1 MSLNFDEFNSV
12 VKIFDKQSSMLQDQP
27 YLWRKIDDK
36 YSSLSWKEVRN
47 NVEIFS
53 TALKNLGILAGDRV
67 VIVSENRP
75 EWQIADLSI
84 MAIGAISVPAYTT
97 STTNDYEYIIKHSG
111 ARCIIVSN
119 HDLANKVLPAV
130 LNSHMCQTVIKINDD
145 NKNYDVPI
153 TVLSWNSLINENN
166 NSVLQLTES
175 IKNHKR
181 TDTACIIYTS
191 GTGGNPKGV
200 MLSHGAMLA
209 NCTGCKYLLEDIV
222 SSLKEIRFLS
232 WLPLSH
238 SYEHTITFY
247 MIGIGAQIYYAEGIE
262 KLLVNMAEAR
272 PHFMT
277 AVPRFYDSLH
287 ARISQGL
294 KKQSKVSQF
303 FFKETLRLGKKTYFN
318 EPLSFFEKKFN
329 GLLNK
334 IVRKKVNKRFGGS
347 LKALVSGGA
356 ALNFEVGLYLSA
368 LGLPLLQGYGQTETA
383 PVVSANPPHKIK
395 LDTVGPVFK
404 GTKVKIAE
412 DGEILVSGENVMNG
426 YWNDPK
432 ATSSTLINGWI
443 HTGDIGELDE
453 EGYLKITDRKKDIIV
468 NAGGDNISPSRVEE
482 KLNIEPEIAQ
492 SMMYGDFKNY
502 LVAIL
507 VPDRDYAQEWAK
519 DHHKE
524 FNIKKLNQDSD
535 FIKMIK
541 TTTERV
547 NKKLSQIEQVR
558 KFLLIDE
565 EFTVENNM
573 MTPTLKVR
581 RFKVKEKYQN
591 QLEALY

>member
-1 MSLNFDEFNSV
+1 MKLQNLNNLLELFFSQYEKQDNK
-12 VKIFDKQSSMLQDQP
+12 KIL
-27 YLWRKIDDK
+27 L
-36 YSSLSWKEVRN
+36 SSLKDPNKNFSWEKTLCSIIN
-47 NVEIFS
+47 LSNEIS
-53 TALKNLGILAGDRV
+53 KHIKKGERCLLI
-67 VIVSENRP
+67 SENRP
-75 EWQIADLSI
+75 EWFISDLSI
-84 MAIGAISVPAYTT
+84 MLSGGITVPAYTT
-97 STTNDYEYIIKHSG
+97 YIERDYEYIINDCKPSL
-111 ARCIIVSN
+111 IFVSN
-119 HDLANKVLPAV
+119 EDQFKKIKNILPEKDFIKKVFSFDN
-130 LNSHMCQTVIKINDD
+130 LNQINF
-145 NKNYDVPI
+145 KNYIHVENFFKEFDI
-153 TVLSWNSLINENN
+153 NSNKIPKVN
-166 NSVLQLTES
+166 
-175 IKNHKR
+175 IARK
-181 TDTACIIYTS
+181 DPACIIYTS
-191 GTGGNPKGV
+191 GTQGNPKGV
-200 MLSHGAMLA
+200 ILSHGGILN
-209 NCTGCKYLLEDIV
+209 NCEGAYELIQPLLSEQT
-222 SSLKEIRFLS
+222 RFLT

-238 SYEHTITFY
+238 SYEHTVQFVQISV
-247 MIGIGAQIYYAEGIE
+247 GAKIFYAEGID
-262 KLLVNMAEAR
+262 KLLVNMAEAK
-272 PHFMT
+272 PHIMT
-277 AVPRFYDSLH
+277 AVPRFYDSLYT
-287 ARISQGL
+287 RISQGL

-383 PVVSANPPHKIK
+383 PVVSANPPNKIK

-507 VPDRDYAQEWAK
+507 VPDRDYTQEWAK

-565 EFTVENNM
+565 EFTVENKM

-581 RFKVKEKYQN
+581 RFKVKEKYQS